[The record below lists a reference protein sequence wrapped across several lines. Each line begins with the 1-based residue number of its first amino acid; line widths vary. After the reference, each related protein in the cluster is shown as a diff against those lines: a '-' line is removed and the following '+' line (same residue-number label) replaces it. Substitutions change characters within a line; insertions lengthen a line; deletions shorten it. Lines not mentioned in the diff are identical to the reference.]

1 MRTDTERAPHEQLEV
16 RGYVLGLRSTRMGMV
31 TYALTWRLPYR
42 EYLRHILE
50 TATLSEGVPIRKRP
64 KDGSAAYRRVS
75 VSTHSVDNLRA
86 AS

>member
-1 MRTDTERAPHEQLEV
+1 
-16 RGYVLGLRSTRMGMV
+16 MV
-31 TYALTWRLPYR
+31 TYALTWKLPYR

-50 TATLSEGVPIRKRP
+50 TATLSEGVRIRERP

-75 VSTHSVDNLRA
+75 DSNHSVDYLRA